1 MSQVETFEFQAEAQ
15 QLLQL
20 MVHSIYSNKDV
31 FLREL
36 VSNASDAL
44 DKLRLESLIDKELE
58 ADTSDLHVELVPDR
72 EQGTLTVR
80 DNGIGMT
87 RAQVIELIGTIARSG
102 TAEFVSR
109 WQQAKHDGTAELIGK
124 FGIGFYS
131 SFMVADR
138 VVMVTRRA
146 GETEG
151 TRWESSGSDTY
162 EISTVTDA
170 APGTAVTLYLKPADE
185 ENHLFDYTDP
195 AVLRRIVKRYS
206 DFIAWPIRMQTPAPA
221 QAEPDETESDQAEAD
236 QAEPDKAE
244 SDQDEPGGAEARAA
258 ETLNSMKAL
267 WSRSAADIKPE
278 EYTEFYRH
286 VSHDWTDPLETIHLR
301 AEGTLE
307 FDALLFL
314 PAHAPYDLFM
324 RGTKRGIQLYIKRVF
339 IMDDCEALL
348 PEYLRFVKGVVDSAD
363 LSLNVSR
370 EILQQDRQIQ
380 TIRRRL
386 VKKVLS
392 TLKDM
397 LAKKPER
404 YAEFWREFGV
414 AVKEGLVNDT
424 DNRAAILD
432 VVQLAST
439 HDSTQPTTLRDYV
452 ERMKADQTEIF
463 YLVGEQRSTLEN
475 SPHLEAFAANGIE
488 VLLLHDPVDAVWVD
502 MVGDFDG
509 KRFTSA
515 SRGEVDL
522 KAPSD
527 ETPAAEDFAELLG
540 WMGTRLAEKVKQVRL
555 SSRLTT
561 SAACLV
567 SDAFDASPAME
578 KLYRAMGQDMPKAKR
593 ILELN
598 PQHSLVEKL
607 RAAHAER
614 GDDDA
619 LGETADFLHAMA
631 VLAEGGE
638 LDDPAGFTRKLADR
652 LSRTL

>member
-20 MVHSIYSNKDV
+20 VIHSIYSNKDV

-44 DKLRLESLIDKELE
+44 DKLRLESLIDKELH
-58 ADTSDLHVELVPDR
+58 ADTSDLFIELAVDR
-72 EQGTLTVR
+72 EQRTLTVC

-87 RAQVIELIGTIARSG
+87 RAQVVDLIGTIARSG

-151 TRWESSGSDTY
+151 TRWESTGSDTY
-162 EISTVTDA
+162 EISTVADV
-170 APGTAVTLYLKPADE
+170 APGTTITLHLKAADE
-185 ENHLFDYTDP
+185 DSALFDYADP

-206 DFIAWPIRMQTPAPA
+206 DFIAWPIRMRTP
-221 QAEPDETESDQAEAD
+221 QAEGTETV
-236 QAEPDKAE
+236 
-244 SDQDEPGGAEARAA
+244 
-258 ETLNSMKAL
+258 NSMKAL
-267 WSRSAADIKPE
+267 WSRSAAEIKPE

-314 PAHAPYDLFM
+314 PANAPHDLFSQGTR
-324 RGTKRGIQLYIKRVF
+324 RGVQLYIKRVF

-380 TIRRRL
+380 VIRRRL
-386 VKKVLS
+386 VKKVLG

-397 LAKKPER
+397 LAKDPER
-404 YAEFWREFGV
+404 YAGFWREFGK
-414 AVKEGLVNDT
+414 AVKEGLVNDP

-439 HDSTQPTTLRDYV
+439 HDPARPTTLRDYV
-452 ERMKADQTEIF
+452 ERMKADQTEIY
-463 YLVGEQRSTLEN
+463 YLLGEQRATLEN

-488 VLLLHDPVDAVWVD
+488 VLLLHDAVDAVWVD
-502 MVGDFDG
+502 LVGDYDG
-509 KRFTSA
+509 RSFTSA

-522 KAPSD
+522 KAAD
-527 ETPAAEDFAELLG
+527 EQEPAAEEFAALLS
-540 WMGTRLAEKVKQVRL
+540 WMGARLAEKVKDVRL
-555 SSRLTT
+555 STRLTT

-567 SDAFDASPAME
+567 SDAFDASPSLE
-578 KLYRAMGQDMPKAKR
+578 KLYRAMGQDLPKAKR

-598 PQHSLVEKL
+598 PQHPLVEKL

-619 LGETADFLHAMA
+619 LAETAEFLHVMA

-638 LDDPAGFTRKLADR
+638 LDDPAGFTRRLADR
-652 LSRTL
+652 LSRSL

>member
-1 MSQVETFEFQAEAQ
+1 METFEFQAEAR

-20 MVHSIYSNKDV
+20 VIHSIYSNKDV

-44 DKLRLESLIDKELE
+44 DKLRLQSLVDKELD
-58 ADTSDLHVELVPDR
+58 ADTSDLRIELEIDR
-72 EQGTLTVR
+72 EQRTLTVR

-87 RAQVIELIGTIARSG
+87 RAQVVELIGTIARSG

-109 WQQAKHDGTAELIGK
+109 WQQAKQDGTAELIGK

-146 GETEG
+146 GEADG
-151 TRWESSGSDTY
+151 TRWESTGTDTY
-162 EISTVTDA
+162 EISTVPDA
-170 APGTAVTLYLKPADE
+170 PAGTSVTLHLKPADE
-185 ENHLFDYTDP
+185 DDHLHDYTDP

-206 DFIAWPIRMQTPAPA
+206 DFIAWPIRMRQPD
-221 QAEPDETESDQAEAD
+221 AEPETV
-236 QAEPDKAE
+236 
-244 SDQDEPGGAEARAA
+244 
-258 ETLNSMKAL
+258 NSMKAL
-267 WSRSAADIKPE
+267 WSRPAADIKPE

-314 PAHAPYDLFM
+314 PARAPYDLYSRAAR
-324 RGTKRGIQLYIKRVF
+324 RGVQLYIKRVF

-386 VKKVLS
+386 VKKVLG
-392 TLKDM
+392 TLRDM
-397 LAKKPER
+397 LAKDPDR
-404 YAEFWREFGV
+404 YAGFWREFGP
-414 AVKEGLVNDT
+414 AVKEGLVNDP
-424 DNRAAILD
+424 DNRSAILD

-439 HDSTQPTTLRDYV
+439 HDPARPTTLRAYV
-452 ERMKADQTEIF
+452 ERMKPDQTEIF
-463 YLVGEQRSTLEN
+463 YLVGEHRATLEN

-488 VLLLHDPVDAVWVD
+488 VLLLHDPVDAMWVD
-502 MVGDFDG
+502 LVGDYDG
-509 KRFTSA
+509 KAFASA
-515 SRGEVDL
+515 SRGEVEL
-522 KAPSD
+522 KTESD
-527 ETPAAEDFAELLG
+527 QAPAAEYDALLA

-555 SSRLTT
+555 STRLTT

-567 SDAFDASPAME
+567 SDAFDASPALE
-578 KLYRAMGQDMPKAKR
+578 KLYRAMGQDLPQTKR

-598 PQHSLVEKL
+598 PQHPLVEKL
-607 RAAHAER
+607 RAAHGER
-614 GDDDA
+614 GDDDTLA
-619 LGETADFLHAMA
+619 ETAELLHAMA
-631 VLAEGGE
+631 VLAEGGA
-638 LDDPAGFTRKLADR
+638 LDDPAGFTRRLADR

>member
-1 MSQVETFEFQAEAQ
+1 MGSVMLNLLWHFARVSANQGREIPVSQVETFEFQAEAQ

-20 MVHSIYSNKDV
+20 MIHSIYSNKDV

-36 VSNASDAL
+36 VSNSSDAL
-44 DKLRLESLIDKELE
+44 DKLRLESMIDKELE
-58 ADTSDLHVELVPDR
+58 ADTSDLHIELVTDR
-72 EQGTLTVR
+72 EERTLTIR

-87 RAQVIELIGTIARSG
+87 RAQVIDLIGTIARSG
-102 TAEFVSR
+102 TAEFVSK

-170 APGTAVTLYLKPADE
+170 AVGTSVTLHLKPADE
-185 ENHLFDYTDP
+185 ENHLFDYTDL

-206 DFIAWPIRMQTPAPA
+206 DFIAWPIRA
-221 QAEPDETESDQAEAD
+221 QAPEAE
-236 QAEPDKAE
+236 QP
-244 SDQDEPGGAEARAA
+244 

-267 WSRSAADIKPE
+267 WSRSAAEIKPE

-314 PAHAPYDLFM
+314 PTHAPHDLFS
-324 RGTKRGIQLYIKRVF
+324 RGTRRGVQLYIKRVF

-386 VKKVLS
+386 VRKVLG

-397 LAKKPER
+397 LAKDPER
-404 YAEFWREFGV
+404 YAEFWREFGQ
-414 AVKEGLVNDT
+414 AVKEGLVNDP
-424 DNRAAILD
+424 DNRASILE
-432 VVQLAST
+432 VVQLVST
-439 HDSTQPTTLRDYV
+439 HDAAKPTTLRDYV
-452 ERMKADQTEIF
+452 ERMNPDQTEIF
-463 YLVGEQRSTLEN
+463 YLVGEQRSTLES

-488 VLLLHDPVDAVWVD
+488 VLILHDAVDAMWVD
-502 MVGDFDG
+502 MVGDFEG

-515 SRGEVDL
+515 SRGEVEL
-522 KAPSD
+522 KAKPD
-527 ETPAAEDFAELLG
+527 ETPSTEDFAALLS
-540 WMGTRLAEKVKQVRL
+540 WMGTRLEEKVKEVRL

-567 SDAFDASPAME
+567 SDAFDASPALE
-578 KLYRAMGQDMPKAKR
+578 KLYRAMGQDLPKAKR

-598 PQHSLVEKL
+598 PQHPLVEKL
-607 RAAHAER
+607 RAAHAEL

-619 LGETADFLHAMA
+619 LAETAGFLHAMA

-638 LDDPAGFTRKLADR
+638 LDDPAGFTRRLADR

>member
-1 MSQVETFEFQAEAQ
+1 
-15 QLLQL
+15 
-20 MVHSIYSNKDV
+20 
-31 FLREL
+31 
-36 VSNASDAL
+36 
-44 DKLRLESLIDKELE
+44 
-58 ADTSDLHVELVPDR
+58 
-72 EQGTLTVR
+72 
-80 DNGIGMT
+80 
-87 RAQVIELIGTIARSG
+87 
-102 TAEFVSR
+102 
-109 WQQAKHDGTAELIGK
+109 
-124 FGIGFYS
+124 
-131 SFMVADR
+131 
-138 VVMVTRRA
+138 
-146 GETEG
+146 
-151 TRWESSGSDTY
+151 
-162 EISTVTDA
+162 
-170 APGTAVTLYLKPADE
+170 
-185 ENHLFDYTDP
+185 
-195 AVLRRIVKRYS
+195 
-206 DFIAWPIRMQTPAPA
+206 
-221 QAEPDETESDQAEAD
+221 
-236 QAEPDKAE
+236 
-244 SDQDEPGGAEARAA
+244 
-258 ETLNSMKAL
+258 MKAL
-267 WSRSAADIKPE
+267 WSRSASEIKPE

-286 VSHDWTDPLETIHLR
+286 VSHDWTEPLETIHLR

-324 RGTKRGIQLYIKRVF
+324 RGQKRGVQLYIKRVF

-397 LAKKPER
+397 LAKDAAK
-404 YAEFWREFGV
+404 YSEFWREFGQ
-414 AVKEGLVNDT
+414 AVKEGLVNDA
-424 DNRAAILD
+424 DNRPAILD

-439 HDSTQPTTLRDYV
+439 HDLSKPTTLREYV
-452 ERMKADQTEIF
+452 ERMKADQSEIF
-463 YLVGEQRSTLEN
+463 YLVGEHRSTLES

-488 VLLLHDPVDAVWVD
+488 VLLLHDPVDAMWVD

-522 KAPSD
+522 KSESE
-527 ETPAAEDFAELLG
+527 ETPSTEEFAALLG
-540 WMGTRLAEKVKQVRL
+540 WMGSRLEAKVKEVRL
-555 SSRLTT
+555 STRLTT

-567 SDAFDASPAME
+567 SDTFDASPMLE
-578 KLYRAMGQDMPKAKR
+578 RLYRASGQDLPKSKR

-598 PQHSLVEKL
+598 PQHPLVEKL

-619 LGETADFLHAMA
+619 LAETADFLHAMA
-631 VLAEGGE
+631 VLAEGGD
-638 LDDPAGFTRKLADR
+638 LDDPAAFTRRLADR

>member
-1 MSQVETFEFQAEAQ
+1 MPVGQVETFEFQAEAQ

-20 MVHSIYSNKDV
+20 MIHSVYANKDV

-44 DKLRLESLIDKELE
+44 DKLRLQSLIDKELD
-58 ADTSDLHVELVPDR
+58 ADTGDLRIELAADPAQR
-72 EQGTLTVR
+72 TLTVR

-87 RAQVIELIGTIARSG
+87 RDQVIELIGTIARSG

-109 WQQAKHDGTAELIGK
+109 WQQAKQDGTAELIGK

-138 VVMVTRRA
+138 VVMITRRA
-146 GETEG
+146 GEAEA
-151 TRWESSGSDTY
+151 TRWESTGSGTY
-162 EISTVTDA
+162 EISTVADA
-170 APGTAVTLYLKPADE
+170 APGTSVTLHLKPADE
-185 ENHLFDYTDP
+185 DDQLHDYTDP

-206 DFIAWPIRMQTPAPA
+206 DFIAWPIRMS
-221 QAEPDETESDQAEAD
+221 EPDTDQPA
-236 QAEPDKAE
+236 
-244 SDQDEPGGAEARAA
+244 
-258 ETLNSMKAL
+258 TLNSRKAL
-267 WSRSAADIKPE
+267 WSRPAADITPD

-301 AEGTLE
+301 AEGALE

-314 PAHAPYDLFM
+314 PTRAPYDLFSRDAR
-324 RGTKRGIQLYIKRVF
+324 RGVQLYIKRVF
-339 IMDDCEALL
+339 IMDDCQALL

-380 TIRRRL
+380 TIHRRL
-386 VKKVLS
+386 VKKVLG

-397 LAKKPER
+397 LAKDPER
-404 YAEFWREFGV
+404 YTGFWREFGQ
-414 AVKEGLVNDT
+414 AVKEGLVNDP

-439 HDSTQPTTLRDYV
+439 RDPARPTTLREYA
-452 ERMKADQTEIF
+452 ERMTPDQTEIF
-463 YLVGEQRSTLEN
+463 YLVGEQRTTLAN
-475 SPHLEAFAANGIE
+475 SPHLEAFAANGVE
-488 VLLLHDPVDAVWVD
+488 VLLLHDPVDAMWVE
-502 MVGDFDG
+502 MVGDYDG
-509 KRFTSA
+509 KPFASA

-522 KAPSD
+522 KTPSD
-527 ETPAAEDFAELLG
+527 QAPDSGDYTELLA
-540 WMGTRLAEKVKQVRL
+540 WLGTRLGEKVKQVRL
-555 SSRLTT
+555 STRLTT

-567 SDAFDASPAME
+567 SDAFDAPPALE
-578 KLYRAMGQDMPKAKR
+578 RLYRAMGQDMPKTKR

-598 PQHSLVEKL
+598 PQHPLVDKL

-614 GDDDA
+614 GDDDSLA
-619 LGETADFLHAMA
+619 ETGELVYAMA

-638 LDDPAGFTRKLADR
+638 LDDPAGFTRRLADR
-652 LSRTL
+652 LARTL

>member
-1 MSQVETFEFQAEAQ
+1 MPVGQVETFEFQAEAQ

-20 MVHSIYSNKDV
+20 VIHSIYSNKDV

-44 DKLRLESLIDKELE
+44 DKLRLESLVDKELD
-58 ADTSDLHVELVPDR
+58 ADTSDLRIELDADR
-72 EQGTLTVR
+72 EQRTLTVR

-109 WQQAKHDGTAELIGK
+109 WQQAKQDGTAELIGK

-131 SFMVADR
+131 GFMVADR
-138 VVMVTRRA
+138 VVLVTRRA
-146 GETEG
+146 GEAEG
-151 TRWESSGSDTY
+151 TRWESTGADTY
-162 EISTVTDA
+162 EISTVADA
-170 APGTAVTLYLKPADE
+170 AVGTSVTLHLKPADE
-185 ENHLFDYTDP
+185 DDHLHDYADP

-206 DFIAWPIRMQTPAPA
+206 DFIAWPIRMR
-221 QAEPDETESDQAEAD
+221 EPEAD
-236 QAEPDKAE
+236 
-244 SDQDEPGGAEARAA
+244 AA

-286 VSHDWTDPLETIHLR
+286 VSHDWTDPVETIHLR

-314 PAHAPYDLFM
+314 PAHAPHDLFARSAR
-324 RGTKRGIQLYIKRVF
+324 RGVQLYIKRVF

-386 VKKVLS
+386 VKKVLG

-397 LAKKPER
+397 LAKDPER
-404 YAEFWREFGV
+404 YTGFWREFGQ
-414 AVKEGLVNDT
+414 AVKEGLVNDP
-424 DNRAAILD
+424 DNQAAILD
-432 VVQLAST
+432 LVQLAST
-439 HDSTQPTTLRDYV
+439 HDPARPSTLREYV
-452 ERMKADQTEIF
+452 ERMKPDQTEIF
-463 YLVGEQRSTLEN
+463 YLVGEQRATLEN
-475 SPHLEAFAANGIE
+475 SPHLEAFTANGIE
-488 VLLLHDPVDAVWVD
+488 VLLLHDPVDAMWVD
-502 MVGDFDG
+502 MVGDYDG
-509 KRFTSA
+509 KTFASA

-522 KAPSD
+522 KT
-527 ETPAAEDFAELLG
+527 ETDQAPAAEDYAGLLA
-540 WMGTRLAEKVKQVRL
+540 WMGTRLADKVKQVRL
-555 SSRLTT
+555 STRLTT

-567 SDAFDASPAME
+567 SDAFDASPALE
-578 KLYRAMGQDMPKAKR
+578 KLYRAMGQDLPKAKR

-598 PQHSLVEKL
+598 PQHPLVEKL
-607 RAAHAER
+607 RAAHGER
-614 GDDDA
+614 GDDDTLA
-619 LGETADFLHAMA
+619 ETADLLHAMA

-638 LDDPAGFTRKLADR
+638 LDDPAGFTRRLADR

>member
-1 MSQVETFEFQAEAQ
+1 VSQVETFEFQAEAQ
-15 QLLQL
+15 QLLHL
-20 MVHSIYSNKDV
+20 MIHSVYSNKDV

-44 DKLRLESLIDKELE
+44 DKLRLESLIDKELD
-58 ADTSDLHVELVPDR
+58 ADTSDLHVELVVDR
-72 EQGTLTVR
+72 EQRTLTVR

-87 RAQVIELIGTIARSG
+87 RDQVIELIGTIARSG
-102 TAEFVSR
+102 TSEFVNR
-109 WQQAKHDGTAELIGK
+109 WQQAKQDGTAELIGK

-138 VVMVTRRA
+138 VVLVTRRA
-146 GETEG
+146 GQTEG

-162 EISTVTDA
+162 EVSTVADA
-170 APGTAVTLYLKPADE
+170 APGTAVTLHLKAVDE
-185 ENHLFDYTDP
+185 ENHLFDYADP

-206 DFIAWPIRMQTPAPA
+206 DFIAWPIRMRAPK
-221 QAEPDETESDQAEAD
+221 AEEADET
-236 QAEPDKAE
+236 
-244 SDQDEPGGAEARAA
+244 DETDATGET

-267 WSRSAADIKPE
+267 WSRPAAEIKPE

-301 AEGTLE
+301 AEGMLE

-324 RGTKRGIQLYIKRVF
+324 RGTRRGIQLYIKRVF

-386 VKKVLS
+386 VRKVLS

-397 LAKKPER
+397 LAKDPQR
-404 YAEFWREFGV
+404 YAEFWREFGQ
-414 AVKEGLVNDT
+414 AVKEGLVNDP

-432 VVQLAST
+432 VIQLAST
-439 HDSTQPTTLRDYV
+439 HDLATPTTLREYV

-463 YLVGEQRSTLEN
+463 YLVGEHRSTLEH
-475 SPHLEAFAANGIE
+475 SPHLEAFAANDIE
-488 VLLLHDPVDAVWVD
+488 VLLLHDAVDAMWVD
-502 MVGDFDG
+502 MVGDYEG

-522 KAPSD
+522 KADGD
-527 ETPAAEDFAELLG
+527 ETPSTEDFTALLS
-540 WMGTRLAEKVKQVRL
+540 WMGTRLAEQVKQVRL

-567 SDAFDASPAME
+567 SDATDASPALE
-578 KLYRAMGQDMPKAKR
+578 RLYRAMGQDLPKVKR

-598 PQHSLVEKL
+598 PQHPLVDGL

-619 LGETADFLHAMA
+619 LAETAEFLHAMA

-638 LDDPAGFTRKLADR
+638 LDDPAGFTRRLADR

>member
-1 MSQVETFEFQAEAQ
+1 MGPVETFEFQAEAQ

-20 MVHSIYSNKDV
+20 MIHSVYANKDV

-44 DKLRLESLIDKELE
+44 DKLRLQSLIDKELD
-58 ADTSDLHVELVPDR
+58 ADTSDLRIELAADPAQR
-72 EQGTLTVR
+72 TLTVR

-87 RAQVIELIGTIARSG
+87 RDQVIELIGTIARSG
-102 TAEFVSR
+102 TAEFVTR
-109 WQQAKHDGTAELIGK
+109 WQQAKQDGTAKLIGK

-138 VVMVTRRA
+138 VVMITRRA
-146 GETEG
+146 GEAEA
-151 TRWESSGSDTY
+151 TRWESTGSGTY
-162 EISTVTDA
+162 EISSVADA
-170 APGTAVTLYLKPADE
+170 APGTSVTLHLKPADE
-185 ENHLFDYTDP
+185 DDQLHDYTDP

-206 DFIAWPIRMQTPAPA
+206 DFIAWPIRMS
-221 QAEPDETESDQAEAD
+221 EPDAD
-236 QAEPDKAE
+236 QPA
-244 SDQDEPGGAEARAA
+244 
-258 ETLNSMKAL
+258 TLNSMKAL
-267 WSRSAADIKPE
+267 WSRPAADITPD

-314 PAHAPYDLFM
+314 PTRAPYDLFSRDAR
-324 RGTKRGIQLYIKRVF
+324 RGVQLYIKRVF
-339 IMDDCEALL
+339 IMDDCQALL

-380 TIRRRL
+380 TIHRRL
-386 VKKVLS
+386 VKKVLG

-397 LAKKPER
+397 LAKDPER
-404 YAEFWREFGV
+404 YTGFWREFGQ
-414 AVKEGLVNDT
+414 AVKEGLVNDP

-439 HDSTQPTTLRDYV
+439 RDPARPTTLREYT
-452 ERMKADQTEIF
+452 ERMVPDQTEIF

-475 SPHLEAFAANGIE
+475 SPHLEAFTANGVE
-488 VLLLHDPVDAVWVD
+488 VLLLHDPVDAMWVE
-502 MVGDFDG
+502 MVGDYDG
-509 KRFTSA
+509 KPFASA

-522 KAPSD
+522 KTPSD
-527 ETPAAEDFAELLG
+527 QAPDAGDYAGLLA
-540 WMGTRLAEKVKQVRL
+540 WLGTRLGEKVKQVRL
-555 SSRLTT
+555 STRLTT

-567 SDAFDASPAME
+567 SDAFDAPPALE
-578 KLYRAMGQDMPKAKR
+578 RLYRAMGQDMPKTKR

-598 PQHSLVEKL
+598 PQHPLVDKL

-614 GDDDA
+614 GDDDSLA
-619 LGETADFLHAMA
+619 ETGELLYAMA

-638 LDDPAGFTRKLADR
+638 LDDPAGFTRRLADR
-652 LSRTL
+652 LARTL

>member
-15 QLLQL
+15 QLLHL
-20 MVHSIYSNKDV
+20 MIHSVYSNKDV

-44 DKLRLESLIDKELE
+44 DKLRLESLIDKELD
-58 ADTSDLHVELVPDR
+58 ADTSDLHVELVVDR
-72 EQGTLTVR
+72 EQRTLTVR

-87 RAQVIELIGTIARSG
+87 RAQVIDLIGTIARSG
-102 TAEFVSR
+102 TAEFVNR

-138 VVMVTRRA
+138 VVLVTRRA
-146 GETEG
+146 GEAEG

-162 EISTVTDA
+162 EVSTVTDA
-170 APGTAVTLYLKPADE
+170 APGTAVTVHLKPVDE

-206 DFIAWPIRMQTPAPA
+206 DFIAWPIRMSTPKTD
-221 QAEPDETESDQAEAD
+221 ETDETDDTDETEASAV
-236 QAEPDKAE
+236 
-244 SDQDEPGGAEARAA
+244 

-267 WSRSAADIKPE
+267 WSRTPSEVKPE

-286 VSHDWTDPLETIHLR
+286 VSHDWTDPLETIHMR
-301 AEGTLE
+301 AEGMLE

-324 RGTKRGIQLYIKRVF
+324 RGTRRGIQLYIKRVF

-386 VKKVLS
+386 VKKVLGA
-392 TLKDM
+392 LKDM
-397 LAKKPER
+397 LAKDPEK
-404 YAEFWREFGV
+404 YAGFWSEFGQ
-414 AVKEGLVNDT
+414 AVKEGLVNDP
-424 DNRAAILD
+424 DNRAAILE
-432 VVQLAST
+432 VVQVAST
-439 HDSTQPTTLRDYV
+439 HDLARPTTLREYV

-463 YLVGEQRSTLEN
+463 YLVGEQRSTLES
-475 SPHLEAFAANGIE
+475 SPHLEAFATNGIE
-488 VLLLHDPVDAVWVD
+488 VLLLHDAVDAMWVD

-522 KAPSD
+522 KADSEEAPS
-527 ETPAAEDFAELLG
+527 TEDFTALLG
-540 WMGTRLAEKVKQVRL
+540 WMGTRLAEKVKEVRL
-555 SSRLTT
+555 STRLTT

-567 SDAFDASPAME
+567 SDAFDASPALE
-578 KLYRAMGQDMPKAKR
+578 KLYRAMGQDLPKAKR

-598 PQHSLVEKL
+598 PRHQLVENL

-619 LGETADFLHAMA
+619 LAETAEFLHAMA

-638 LDDPAGFTRKLADR
+638 LDDPAGFTRRLADR
-652 LSRTL
+652 LSQTL

>member
-1 MSQVETFEFQAEAQ
+1 MGQVETFEFQAEAQ

-20 MVHSIYSNKDV
+20 MIHSVYANKDV

-44 DKLRLESLIDKELE
+44 DKLRLQSMIDKDLD
-58 ADTSDLHVELVPDR
+58 ADTGDLRIELAADPAQR
-72 EQGTLTVR
+72 TLTVR

-87 RAQVIELIGTIARSG
+87 RDQVIELIGTIARSG
-102 TAEFVSR
+102 TAEFVTR
-109 WQQAKHDGTAELIGK
+109 WQQAKQDGTAELIGK

-138 VVMVTRRA
+138 VVMITRRA
-146 GETEG
+146 GETEA
-151 TRWESSGSDTY
+151 TRWESTGTGTY
-162 EISTVTDA
+162 EISTVADA
-170 APGTAVTLYLKPADE
+170 DPGTAVTLHLKPADE
-185 ENHLFDYTDP
+185 DDQLHDYTDP

-206 DFIAWPIRMQTPAPA
+206 DFIAWPIRMS
-221 QAEPDETESDQAEAD
+221 EPDTDQPA
-236 QAEPDKAE
+236 
-244 SDQDEPGGAEARAA
+244 
-258 ETLNSMKAL
+258 TLNSMKAL
-267 WSRSAADIKPE
+267 WSRPAADIKPD

-301 AEGTLE
+301 AEGALE

-314 PAHAPYDLFM
+314 PTRAPYDLFSRDAR
-324 RGTKRGIQLYIKRVF
+324 RGVQLYIKRVF
-339 IMDDCEALL
+339 IMDDCQALL

-380 TIRRRL
+380 TIHRRL
-386 VKKVLS
+386 VKKVLG

-397 LAKKPER
+397 LAKDPER
-404 YAEFWREFGV
+404 YTGFWREFGQ
-414 AVKEGLVNDT
+414 AVKEGLINDP

-439 HDSTQPTTLRDYV
+439 GDPARPTTLREYV
-452 ERMKADQTEIF
+452 ERMNPDQTEIF
-463 YLVGEQRSTLEN
+463 YLVGEQRTTLEN
-475 SPHLEAFAANGIE
+475 SPHLEAFTANGVE
-488 VLLLHDPVDAVWVD
+488 VLLLHDPVDAMWVEL
-502 MVGDFDG
+502 VGDYDG
-509 KRFTSA
+509 KPFASA

-522 KAPSD
+522 KTPSD
-527 ETPAAEDFAELLG
+527 QAPDAGDYAELLA
-540 WMGTRLAEKVKQVRL
+540 WMGARLGEKVKQVRL
-555 SSRLTT
+555 STRLTT

-567 SDAFDASPAME
+567 SDAFDAPPALE
-578 KLYRAMGQDMPKAKR
+578 KLYRAMGQDLPKAKR

-598 PQHSLVEKL
+598 PQHPLVDKL

-614 GDDDA
+614 GDDDTLA
-619 LGETADFLHAMA
+619 ETAELLHAMA

-638 LDDPAGFTRKLADR
+638 LDDPAGFTRRLADR
-652 LSRTL
+652 LARTL